1 MKLKQV
7 RFDKVY
13 QVLRAAVS
21 VSIAITLLLF
31 LSIFVTMFIEEET
44 YPVGSCPDYPHCSY
58 Q

>member
-1 MKLKQV
+1 MEKV
-7 RFDKVY
+7 FDKVY
-13 QVLRAAVS
+13 QVLRVAVS

-31 LSIFVTMFIEEET
+31 LFIFATMFIEEET